1 MAMVQNFCC
10 LLLIV
15 PLAHSASVSDTVN
28 ERIPVSRAALE
39 AHWHLDCVAGWAKL
53 AGAGAR
59 APAEGHCGI
68 PGGLRDELELCAFI
82 YQTPGGSAE
91 AGCRDYRGAVDV
103 LDSMESGEIC
113 TRLVKFLAAQP
124 HCPDTPPE

>member
-1 MAMVQNFCC
+1 MVQLFCG
-10 LLLIV
+10 LLVIV
-15 PLAHSASVSDTVN
+15 PMAHAASVSDAVN

-39 AHWHLDCVAGWAKL
+39 AHWHLDCAAGWAKL

-59 APAEGHCGI
+59 APAAGPCGI
-68 PGGLRDELELCAFI
+68 ASGLRDELERCAFI
-82 YQTPGGSAE
+82 YQPPGGSAE

-103 LDSMESGEIC
+103 LDSMGSGAIC
-113 TRLVKFLAAQP
+113 NRLVKFLAAQP